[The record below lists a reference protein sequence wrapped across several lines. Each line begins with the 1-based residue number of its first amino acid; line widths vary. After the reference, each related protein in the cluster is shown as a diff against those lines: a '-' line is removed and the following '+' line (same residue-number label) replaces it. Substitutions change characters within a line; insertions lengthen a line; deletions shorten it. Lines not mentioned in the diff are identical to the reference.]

1 MVFPHGFYKIHA
13 KSPCSVKLPFKYDYC
28 KLKKIT
34 SESIINL
41 GIIMSVKTE
50 NLSFSHEYRCLFLI
64 QISTK
69 TQCFNTP
76 KIFKAHALKHVKLL
90 NLQLCSLLA
99 VQCNSNQSTPSKQQT
114 RLYALFIT
122 FCAIETE

>member
-1 MVFPHGFYKIHA
+1 MVFHHGFYKIHA
-13 KSPCSVKLPFKYDYC
+13 KSSCSVKLPFKNDYS
-28 KLKKIT
+28 KFKKIT

-69 TQCFNTP
+69 TQCFHTP
-76 KIFKAHALKHVKLL
+76 NIFKAHALKHVKLL
-90 NLQLCSLLA
+90 NL
-99 VQCNSNQSTPSKQQT
+99 
-114 RLYALFIT
+114 
-122 FCAIETE
+122 